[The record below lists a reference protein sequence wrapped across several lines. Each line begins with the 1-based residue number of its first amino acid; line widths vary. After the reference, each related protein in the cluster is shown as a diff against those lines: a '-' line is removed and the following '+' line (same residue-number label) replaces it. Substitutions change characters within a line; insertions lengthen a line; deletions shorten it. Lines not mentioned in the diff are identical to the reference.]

1 MAENCRENV
10 LIEKW
15 QTVSS
20 PFSEEKLKMPLQS
33 KTNDPGNGLPNLEQN
48 KSTPPTSLKS
58 SVWTCE
64 SVTGLLW
71 KISLG
76 EGRHF
81 VALLIPQGDSKEPS

>member
-33 KTNDPGNGLPNLEQN
+33 KTNDPGNGLPNL
-48 KSTPPTSLKS
+48 
-58 SVWTCE
+58 
-64 SVTGLLW
+64 
-71 KISLG
+71 
-76 EGRHF
+76 
-81 VALLIPQGDSKEPS
+81 